1 MRQTSDHTSNIIAM
15 NNIWKN
21 VIRIGIGLFFIVSA
35 VLKLLSLDSF
45 ELYIYSFDIVNFVW
59 SGLAARAI
67 IACELLVGILL
78 IAKIRYKE
86 AWWLAML
93 MLAGFSLLLVY
104 VMLFRHD
111 SNCHCMGDL
120 VEIKPSISLIKNLI
134 AIALLLFVRK
144 EDDYQIGPLGRKLVI
159 IGAFVAAL
167 MPPFVLFPMDGVYN
181 LFAKS
186 DGLEYSEIDF
196 HALMADSTM
205 QDVDLAHGNYI
216 VGVISSGCGF
226 CKTSCLKMS
235 EIVSNN
241 QLDTNKILYFVW
253 GDSAS
258 VQPFQEETK
267 TESFRY
273 VRVSPIAAI
282 RVVNG
287 QFPTYLFIRNGE
299 VEATADLRHLTEKAV
314 REHLQ

>member
-1 MRQTSDHTSNIIAM
+1 MLTRPNLPDKRMLRIAALPGLLLALCACFGFCL
-15 NNIWKN
+15 IAYDRVPYASPLLWAAALGLTLVCTLLFCALWLALAKAEALLER
-21 VIRIGIGLFFIVSA
+21 VKPRFSGLFGRQW
-35 VLKLLSLDSF
+35 LL
-45 ELYIYSFDIVNFVW
+45 W
-59 SGLAARAI
+59 
-67 IACELLVGILL
+67 LLILL
-78 IAKIRYKE
+78 C
-86 AWWLAML
+86 WTPCWLAVFPGNF
-93 MLAGFSLLLVY
+93 AYDTGGEYDQCAFGFSRAYPRLHSWL
-104 VMLFRHD
+104 
-111 SNCHCMGDL
+111 NI
-120 VEIKPSISLIKNLI
+120 EIINRYHGVLRFDERGFQRYRTVIH
-134 AIALLLFVRK
+134 VR
-144 EDDYQIGPLGRKLVI
+144 
-159 IGAFVAAL
+159 
-167 MPPFVLFPMDGVYN
+167 
-181 LFAKS
+181 
-186 DGLEYSEIDF
+186 
-196 HALMADSTM
+196 
-205 QDVDLAHGNYI
+205 GNYI